1 MAGCGDGLPWTC
13 AISRRYLGQ
22 MTVEFPAHMEPGSMT
37 ALTDHGPGDIDAV
50 ALKAYRR
57 LAAFWDLGNDE
68 AAALADTKERTWTR
82 IKKDEWRGELSQD
95 QRLRLSALV
104 GLYKGLH
111 LYFSDDLADRWVKL
125 PNTGPVFRGAT
136 PLRTMID
143 GGLPA
148 ILKTRHYVDAL
159 RGGM

>member
-1 MAGCGDGLPWTC
+1 M
-13 AISRRYLGQ
+13 Q
-22 MTVEFPAHMEPGSMT
+22 MESQQAT
-37 ALTDHGPGDIDAV
+37 ALADRGPGNMDAV

-57 LAAFWDLGNDE
+57 LAAFWGLGNDE
-68 AAALADTKERTWTR
+68 AAALADTRERTWTR
-82 IKKDEWRGELSQD
+82 IKKDEWKGELSQD

-136 PLRTMID
+136 PLRYMID

-148 ILKTRHYVDAL
+148 ILKSRDYVDAL

>member
-1 MAGCGDGLPWTC
+1 
-13 AISRRYLGQ
+13 
-22 MTVEFPAHMEPGSMT
+22 MT
-37 ALTDHGPGDIDAV
+37 ALADRVPGDVDAI

-57 LAAFWDLGNDE
+57 LATFWGLGNDE
-68 AAALADTKERTWTR
+68 AAALADTRECIWTR
-82 IKKDEWRGELSQD
+82 IKKDEWNGELSKD

-104 GLYKGLH
+104 GLYKALH
-111 LYFSDDLADRWVKL
+111 LHFSDDLADRWVKL